1 MQEVLGQERA
11 DRAEVHDVPRP
22 GVVEPGLG
30 MNADERAV
38 AAFGHVEDRLL
49 GDILHEAHAARA
61 ENAAVRDV
69 KDIGTEIF
77 DGIETLGIL
86 AVASAAASLLED
98 EVLQLAFARLIADGA
113 VEGMI
118 NQQEFEDA
126 LTRAFRGRGLRLHN
140 NSFGDGR
147 GTGDLELGRL
157 LDLDE
162 AHAAYT
168 RDLQAWMV
176 AVVRDEDA
184 RLLRRFND
192 QRPGRHAHRG
202 AVDSEINQAICHQP
216 SALS

>member
-1 MQEVLGQERA
+1 MQEILREQRA
-11 DRAEVHDVPRP
+11 DGTEVHDVPRP
-22 GVVEPGLG
+22 GVVESRFR

-38 AAFGHVEDRLL
+38 AAFGDVEHRLL
-49 GDILHEAHAARA
+49 RHVFHETDAARA
-61 ENAAVRDV
+61 QDAAVGDV
-69 KDIGTEIF
+69 EDIGSEIL
-77 DGIETLGIL
+77 DGIEPLRVLTVACAL
-86 AVASAAASLLED
+86 APFLED

-140 NSFGDGR
+140 HSFGDGR

-168 RDLQAWMV
+168 RDLQAGMV